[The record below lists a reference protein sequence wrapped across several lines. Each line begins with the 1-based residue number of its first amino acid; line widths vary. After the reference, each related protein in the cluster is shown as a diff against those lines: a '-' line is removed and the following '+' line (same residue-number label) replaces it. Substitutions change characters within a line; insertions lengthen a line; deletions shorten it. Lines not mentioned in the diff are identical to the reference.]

1 MRAVVIIL
9 VLLLLTL
16 QYQLWA
22 GRGGLPELW
31 SLREQIEEQET
42 ENRELDERN
51 RALEAEVEDL
61 REGLDAIE
69 ERARSELGLVRP
81 GESFFEVIETR
92 RLPEEEDDE
101 ESPDA

>member
-1 MRAVVIIL
+1 MRAVVVIL
-9 VLLLLTL
+9 VLLVLVL

-22 GRGGLPELW
+22 GRGSLPEVW
-31 SLREQIEEQET
+31 SLREQIESQEE
-42 ENRELDERN
+42 ENRDLLERN

-81 GESFFEVIETR
+81 GETFFEVIE
-92 RLPEEEDDE
+92 LPGLSDEDDK
-101 ESPDA
+101 ESPDD